1 MKILKDKLFKF
12 MVIFFALL
20 ILLPLFS
27 IIFMI
32 FKNGFSVINLEF
44 LTTLPKPPG
53 ETGGGVLNGIVG
65 TLLLVFFASLI
76 AIPLGLIAGIFL
88 YEYREK
94 KIGEVL
100 TTFVDISQGVPSIV
114 VGIISYL
121 WIVKR
126 MGHFSLISGSFAL
139 SLIFL
144 PIVAKSTKETLKMIP
159 VYIIEASLSLG
170 VSYPRTILKV
180 VLPFSIGGILSGIL
194 LGISRI
200 SGETAPLLFTAFG
213 NPFLNFNIL
222 KPVSSLPLLIFV
234 YAISPYDNWRKYAW
248 GCSLILVIFVSLM
261 SFLNKLLLKK
271 WKIKF

>member
-1 MKILKDKLFKF
+1 MKILKDRLFKF

-32 FKNGFSVINLEF
+32 FKNGFSVINFEF

-100 TTFVDISQGVPSIV
+100 TTFVDISQGIPSIV

-180 VLPFSIGGILSGIL
+180 VLPSSIGGILSGIL

-222 KPVSSLPLLIFV
+222 KPVSSLPHLIFV

>member
-1 MKILKDKLFKF
+1 VKYWVGIIIWISLQPRF
-12 MVIFFALL
+12 VAI
-20 ILLPLFS
+20 FS

-32 FKNGFSVINLEF
+32 FKNGISVVNLKF
-44 LTTLPKPPG
+44 LISLPKPPG
-53 ETGGGVLNGIVG
+53 ETGGGVLNGIIG

-76 AIPLGLIAGIFL
+76 AIPLGLLAGIFL
-88 YEYREK
+88 YEYRDK
-94 KIGEVL
+94 KVGEVL
-100 TTFVDISQGVPSIV
+100 TTFVDITQGIPSIV

-121 WIVKR
+121 WIVKK

-144 PIVAKSTKETLKMIP
+144 PIIAKSTKETLKMIP
-159 VYIIEASLSLG
+159 IYIIEASLSLG
-170 VSYPRTILKV
+170 ISYPRTILKV
-180 VLPFSIGGILSGIL
+180 VLPSSIGGILSGIL

-222 KPVSSLPLLIFV
+222 KPVSSLPHLIFV
-234 YAISPYDNWRKYAW
+234 YTLSPYDNWRKHAW
-248 GCSLILVIFVSLM
+248 GCSLILIIFVLM
-261 SFLNKLLLKK
+261 VSSFNKFLLKK